1 MKKEKHIPTQAEVL
15 EVLTEL
21 ATQQEL
27 SNFKIGL
34 FGSYARNNY
43 SSRSDIDIIFRE
55 LNEPENPLSALST
68 TAFIRKFIREKLHKS
83 VELLEYYDVYIE
95 DSEDEED
102 KEASISVLRRAVDS
116 EVIWI
121 GCTQEPRA

>member
-34 FGSYARNNY
+34 FGSYARNN
-43 SSRSDIDIIFRE
+43 
-55 LNEPENPLSALST
+55 
-68 TAFIRKFIREKLHKS
+68 
-83 VELLEYYDVYIE
+83 
-95 DSEDEED
+95 
-102 KEASISVLRRAVDS
+102 
-116 EVIWI
+116 
-121 GCTQEPRA
+121 